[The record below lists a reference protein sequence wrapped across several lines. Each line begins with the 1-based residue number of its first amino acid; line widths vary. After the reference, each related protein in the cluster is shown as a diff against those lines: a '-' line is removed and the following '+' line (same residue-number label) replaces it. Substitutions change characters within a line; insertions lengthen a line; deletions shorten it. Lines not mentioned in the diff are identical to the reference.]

1 MPDSVLHSQK
11 FKLSFFSQLSSFADK
26 ELRYGVREGL
36 CSNFSRSVKDFWE
49 ITWCNRLCQNQ
60 ENEAR
65 AVKWYSQSQ
74 TFVGTAG
81 LILKSPSYSS
91 ALSIILALTT
101 VLWFVMGLNTL
112 SCQIFVLGPI
122 GDVGICSYQLHHLCC
137 VGDLLGQWTCVQSS
151 EYQHHCTIRGKQVG
165 EKNNNNS

>member
-1 MPDSVLHSQK
+1 MSYTLK
-11 FKLSFFSQLSSFADK
+11 NLSSFSSHNSLLLQIRNWGMGWEKAFVPTLVDLSRTS
-26 ELRYGVREGL
+26 ERSPGVTICVRIRKMRPEQLNDTHSLSDICGH
-36 CSNFSRSVKDFWE
+36 CW
-49 ITWCNRLCQNQ
+49 
-60 ENEAR
+60 
-65 AVKWYSQSQ
+65 
-74 TFVGTAG
+74 
-81 LILKSPSYSS
+81 LIFKSPSYSS

-122 GDVGICSYQLHHLCC
+122 GDVGICSHQLHHLCC